1 MISLKLD
8 WDRPYH
14 YSSRAEN
21 HVLRVRLSPP
31 PSSDRL
37 PLHLAIALDT
47 STSMTDEKLV
57 SAKAACQTVIN
68 QLRDG
73 DHVSLASFATRV
85 TPLIENHPGSQR
97 AIAYDAIQRLQA
109 DGITRTDLALD
120 WLSRTLQAADPN
132 TARVAILIT
141 DGHPTTNQG
150 HILDNTDPLL
160 TQSQALAR
168 AGMVLCTVGLGN
180 AANFNTNFL
189 VSLSDRGGGAFLY
202 ADTPNALEPALR
214 DRLSACQAIALNSA
228 TLTLEPATNVTIQGF
243 CRFRP
248 EYLPLEE
255 ARPNTLRLTA
265 LPAGEPTDVL
275 IAVRVPPLSFGDSG
289 GAKTILTVAATP
301 ENGSTTR
308 QSANLNYTTSYREA
322 QQIHSEVNNDR
333 FGWEINVHSTELNR
347 THDPNRTGELLAHIQ
362 VAAVKSGRVNLAQD
376 AAQQL
381 ADLKQSGRLD
391 PHRTTGLLRDA
402 RNPDTPTNS

>member
-1 MISLKLD
+1 MISLQLD

-21 HVLRVRLSPP
+21 HVLRARLSPP

-47 STSMTDEKLV
+47 STSMAGDKLT
-57 SAKAACQTVIN
+57 SAKTACQAVID

-73 DHVSLASFATRV
+73 DRLSLASFATRV
-85 TPLIENHPGSQR
+85 TPLIDNSPGSQR
-97 AIAYDAIQRLQA
+97 AIAHAAIQRLQA
-109 DGITRTDLALD
+109 DGITRADLALD

-132 TARVAILIT
+132 VARVAILIT

-150 HILDNTDPLL
+150 RILDNTDPLL
-160 TQSQALAR
+160 TQAQDLTC
-168 AGMVLCTVGLGN
+168 AGIVLCTVGLGN

-214 DRLSACQAIALNSA
+214 DRLAACQAIALNAA
-228 TLTLEPATNVTIQGF
+228 TLTLELAPEVSIQGF

-248 EYLPLEE
+248 EYLPIEE
-255 ARPNTLRLTA
+255 SRPNTLRLTA

-275 IAVRVPPLSFGDSG
+275 INVHVPALGPGENLGT
-289 GAKTILTVAATP
+289 KTILTVAATP
-301 ENGSTTR
+301 ENGPTTR
-308 QSANLNYTTSYREA
+308 QSATLNYTASYREA
-322 QQIHSEVNNDR
+322 QQIHSEVDNDR
-333 FGWEINVHSTELNR
+333 LGWEINVFTTELTR
-347 THDPNRTGELLAHIQ
+347 TQDPNRTGELLANIQ
-362 VAAVKSGRVNLAQD
+362 VAAVKSGRVNLAHD

-381 ADLKQSGRLD
+381 SDLEQSGRLD

-402 RNPDTPTNS
+402 RNPDPSNP